1 VDEDLWNTTVSFES
15 TSNVMMTPSRENF
28 MEGWIRRDDLI
39 KVIDSAIDFPDVRS
53 DPQQNFLYV
62 ENA

>member
-1 VDEDLWNTTVSFES
+1 
-15 TSNVMMTPSRENF
+15 MMTPSRENF